1 MAKLRAIACLHSK
14 ESVVPADSFW
24 CSHCHFPSVSWFR
37 LNNTCYLDWN
47 RLQVVSTC
55 LFKFNINRPSCF
67 TIVSENPLFGE
78 CRARY
83 NFVLVSDV
91 LADESTL
98 EQYSALLKNLL
109 SFLSFL
115 GQLLSVSKNL
125 IINFSGFLIRKSR
138 LVIRVTL
145 ELANKA
151 VWGLVG
157 FSDLKHG
164 VLIV

>member
-1 MAKLRAIACLHSK
+1 M
-14 ESVVPADSFW
+14 
-24 CSHCHFPSVSWFR
+24 
-37 LNNTCYLDWN
+37 
-47 RLQVVSTC
+47 
-55 LFKFNINRPSCF
+55 
-67 TIVSENPLFGE
+67 
-78 CRARY
+78 
-83 NFVLVSDV
+83 LVSDV

-98 EQYSALLKNLL
+98 EQYSALSKKLL

-125 IINFSGFLIRKSR
+125 IINFFWFLIRKSW

-145 ELANKA
+145 ELANKT

-164 VLIV
+164 VLTM